1 MTYPQV
7 TTNDDADEP
16 ADRRRRPV
24 QPALPRDRGAGPEVL
39 GRGRHLHRVGRGPRR
54 RHRRRQRVR
63 LLRRAALRQRPAALR
78 PPAHRLRQGHRPAL
92 PDDARQ
98 ARRAPLRLGHP
109 RPARRARGAAPARP
123 QDEAGHRRAR
133 HRHVQ
138 RRLPQL
144 GAQVHRRVARLRHP
158 PGALGRLRPRLQDA
172 RARLH
177 GVGHLGLQ
185 AAAREGPRLRGLPRA
200 ALLLERPDA
209 AVQPRAAHGR
219 RRLQDAPGPGR
230 HRRAAPRDR
239 RARPRLDDDAV
250 DPAGQPRHHGP
261 PRHRLRRRRV
271 RRHRHDGALRHRRG
285 PPRGLRQGP
294 LRARRR
300 PGQLDERIVERL
312 KGADLLGRSFTPP
325 FTYYAGARAR
335 APRLPGRLRHHR
347 GRHRARP
354 HRRRLR

>member
-7 TTNDDADEP
+7 TTNEH
-16 ADRRRRPV
+16 RRRRTP
-24 QPALPRDRGAGPEVL
+24 PASRRNPRFPEIEERVLKYWDEDGTFVASVEGRDAGD
-39 GRGRHLHRVGRGPRR
+39 
-54 RHRRRQRVR
+54 RRRQRVR
-63 LLRRAALRQRPAALR
+63 LLRRSALRQRPAALR

-109 RPARRARGAAPARP
+109 RPARRARGAAPARA

-144 GAQVHRRVARLRHP
+144 GAEVHGGVARLRHA
-158 PGALGRLRPRLQDA
+158 PGALGRLRQRLQDA

-209 AVQPRAAHGR
+209 RCPTTSCAWTTTSTRCARTPPSRSGCASRPASSPSSGR
-219 RRLQDAPGPGR
+219 RRRGPCRPTSASWSHPDIDYVVVESDVTGTTERYVIGAARLAAYAKDLFGPDVDAAQDARSSSGS
-230 HRRAAPRDR
+230 RAPTCSA
-239 RARPRLDDDAV
+239 A
-250 DPAGQPRHHGP
+250 
-261 PRHRLRRRRV
+261 
-271 RRHRHDGALRHRRG
+271 
-285 PPRGLRQGP
+285 
-294 LRARRR
+294 
-300 PGQLDERIVERL
+300 
-312 KGADLLGRSFTPP
+312 SFTPP
-325 FTYYAGARAR
+325 FSYYAGARAR
-335 APRLPGRLRHHR
+335 APRLPGRVRHHR
-347 GRHRARP
+347 GRHRAGP
-354 HRRRLR
+354 HRRRVR